1 MAMTMAAMMSHRMKV
16 PKVWAAMV
24 CPLVVRQPKVTDL
37 NLRVCSVSAFSVGR
51 RSIEEAP

>member
-24 CPLVVRQPKVTDL
+24 WSSRCRQPKVTDL

-51 RSIEEAP
+51 RSIEDAP